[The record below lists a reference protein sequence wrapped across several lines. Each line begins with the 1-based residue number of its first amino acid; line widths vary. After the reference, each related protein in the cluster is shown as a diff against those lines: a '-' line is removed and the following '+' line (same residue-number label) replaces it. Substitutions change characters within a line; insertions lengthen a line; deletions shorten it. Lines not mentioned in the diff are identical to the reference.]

1 MFAFLR
7 ALMSQRRSTS
17 PFPGETPRF
26 PPRFRGRPVV
36 RSSGTKSL
44 PVLDVGACLFSPEEA
59 VRVNGAEVAFTH
71 DIEISSRSRANLIT
85 STGAIDF
92 GPALDERMRRLFG
105 RSLRLRAVVAGSCA
119 GCEGE
124 LAALSNVVFDIA
136 RLGIQFVASPRHADG
151 IVITGVVNRNMV
163 GALERTYAA
172 VSDPRIVIAVGACP
186 ASGGPFHES
195 PEIVGIPP
203 SIPVDLWIAGCPP
216 HPLTI
221 MDGLLRL
228 LGRLEARPRST

>member
-7 ALMSQRRSTS
+7 AFMSQRRSTS
-17 PFPGETPRF
+17 PFPGDLPQF

-59 VRVNGAEVAFTH
+59 APGDGAAVEFTH
-71 DIEISSRSRANLIT
+71 GVAMSSRSRNGLFT
-85 STGAIDF
+85 ETGDIDF
-92 GPALDERMRRLFG
+92 GAALDRRMQRLFG

-124 LAALSNVVFDIA
+124 LAALSNVVFDVA

-228 LGRLEARPRST
+228 LGRLETRPRNS

>member
-7 ALMSQRRSTS
+7 TFMSQRRSTS
-17 PFPGETPRF
+17 RFPGETPLF

-36 RSSGTKSL
+36 RSSSTKSL

-59 VRVNGAEVAFTH
+59 VPEDGAAVEFTH
-71 DIEISSRSRANLIT
+71 GIAMSSRSRNGLLTA
-85 STGAIDF
+85 TGDIDF
-92 GPALDERMRRLFG
+92 GAALDSHMRRLFG

-124 LAALSNVVFDIA
+124 LVALSNVVFDIA

-172 VSDPRIVIAVGACP
+172 VSEPRIVIAVGACP
-186 ASGGPFHES
+186 ASGGPFYGS
-195 PEIVGIPP
+195 PEIVGLPP

-228 LGRLEARPRST
+228 LGRLEAPPRRS

>member
-7 ALMSQRRSTS
+7 AFMSQRRSTS
-17 PFPGETPRF
+17 PFPGETPLF

-36 RSSGTKSL
+36 RSSTTKSL

-59 VRVNGAEVAFTH
+59 VSGDGDAVEFTH
-71 DIEISSRSRANLIT
+71 GVAMSSRSRNGLLT
-85 STGAIDF
+85 TTGDIDF
-92 GPALDERMRRLFG
+92 GAALDSHMRRLFG

-136 RLGIQFVASPRHADG
+136 RLGIQSVASPRHADG

-203 SIPVDLWIAGCPP
+203 SIPVDLWIPGCPP

-228 LGRLEARPRST
+228 LGRLDSQPRSI

>member
-1 MFAFLR
+1 MFALLR
-7 ALMSQRRSTS
+7 ALLGQRRSTS
-17 PFPGETPRF
+17 PFPGTAPPFPR
-26 PPRFRGRPVV
+26 RFRGRPVLHAN
-36 RSSGTKSL
+36 GGKSL

-59 VRVNGAEVAFTH
+59 VHVNGAEVAFTH

>member
-7 ALMSQRRSTS
+7 ALMRQRRTTS
-17 PFPGETPRF
+17 PFPGDMPAF
-26 PPRFRGRPVV
+26 PPRFRGRAVV
-36 RSSGTKSL
+36 RSDGTRSL

-59 VRVNGAEVAFTH
+59 VRLDGAEIEFTH
-71 DIEISSRSRANLIT
+71 GLDMSSRSRQALLTT
-85 STGAIDF
+85 SGAIEF
-92 GPALDERMRRLFG
+92 GAALDRRMRRLLG
-105 RSLRLRAVVAGSCA
+105 RSLRLRSVVAGSCA

-124 LAALSNVVFDIA
+124 LAALSNVVFDSA
-136 RLGIQFVASPRHADG
+136 RFGIQFVASPRHADG

-186 ASGGPFHES
+186 ASGGPFRDS

-203 SIPVDLWIAGCPP
+203 SIPVDLWIPGCPP

-228 LGRLEARPRST
+228 LGRLETRPRNS